1 VVTAELFGVTALM
14 EYPNRVDEER
24 LGKGGRCEGGEA
36 RPAAAD
42 LEEDKA
48 EEKREETRADLL

>member
-1 VVTAELFGVTALM
+1 MELFGATAIT
-14 EYPNRVDEER
+14 EWPNRVDEER
-24 LGKGGRCEGGEA
+24 LERGGRCEVGEA